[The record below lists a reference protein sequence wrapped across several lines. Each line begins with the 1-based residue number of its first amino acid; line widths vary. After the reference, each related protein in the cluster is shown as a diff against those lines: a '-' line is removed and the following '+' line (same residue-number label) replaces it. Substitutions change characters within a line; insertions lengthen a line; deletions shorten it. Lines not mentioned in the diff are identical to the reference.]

1 MKYKEGSRVCTVAR
15 DGARMAGVNKGTAY
29 LAFPIWTGAIY
40 EARAR
45 KADGVLTW
53 RKVGTFGGTRTGS
66 PHPSPSFVAELQDD
80 APHPWLDFV
89 RNGQRVH
96 VEDTK
101 DRDKNRTAEP
111 VTTA

>member
-1 MKYKEGSRVCTVAR
+1 M
-15 DGARMAGVNKGTAY
+15 
-29 LAFPIWTGAIY
+29 LITGALASSEVCYADREHGRTHGASGGEERTAHRSY

-80 APHPWLDFV
+80 APHPWRDGV
-89 RNGQRVH
+89 RNG
-96 VEDTK
+96 
-101 DRDKNRTAEP
+101 DK
-111 VTTA
+111 V